1 MARRLKRDKRWG
13 LLKLGFFVC
22 AFVSVFTLIWLGTAV
37 VGLEYEL
44 SQMEGQKKALVNQG
58 KLISAEMAKIFSVG
72 MVDKVALEQLGMSL
86 PNRENIFF
94 VKRATG
100 AAPYKA
106 SAKSFSALRNT
117 SSDSID

>member
-13 LLKLGFFVC
+13 LQKLGFFVC

-37 VGLEYEL
+37 VGLEKEL
-44 SQMEGQKKALVNQG
+44 NKMEGRKKALVNQG
-58 KLISAEMAKIFSVG
+58 KLISAEMAKIYSVG

-86 PNRENIFF
+86 PKREKIFF
-94 VKRATG
+94 VKRSTG

-106 SAKSFSALRNT
+106 SAKSFSALSNT
-117 SSDSID
+117 SSDSKN

>member
-22 AFVSVFTLIWLGTAV
+22 VFVSIFTLIWLSTAV
-37 VGLEYEL
+37 VDLEKNL
-44 SQMEGQKKALVNQG
+44 SQMKGQKRALVNQG
-58 KLISAEMAKIFSVG
+58 KLISAEMAKIYSVA
-72 MVDKVALEQLGMSL
+72 MVDKVAVEQLGMSH
-86 PNRENIFF
+86 PNRGKIFF

-106 SAKSFSALRNT
+106 SAKSFLALPNT
-117 SSDSID
+117 SSGSMD